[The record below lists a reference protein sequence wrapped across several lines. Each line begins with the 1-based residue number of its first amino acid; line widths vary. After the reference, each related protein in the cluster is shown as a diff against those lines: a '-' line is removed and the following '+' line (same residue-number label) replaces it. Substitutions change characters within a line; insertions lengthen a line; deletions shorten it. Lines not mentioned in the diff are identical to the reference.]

1 LPLSTE
7 HILHI
12 DSYLK
17 REKPITVRVLEIA
30 PSLGKGWKRV
40 DDDVNG
46 EWGMYL
52 ILDEFLKND
61 ELSRRAAAG
70 WGGDRYAVYEGPRGA
85 AVVAMLTAWDS
96 KQDATE
102 FFNAYMQRVAARARQ
117 QKQTL
122 QNVSDGIKAN
132 QRLWRTAKAQTFV
145 ELRGNRVLVIEA
157 APQTALMQKLAMT
170 LWK

>member
-1 LPLSTE
+1 
-7 HILHI
+7 
-12 DSYLK
+12 
-17 REKPITVRVLEIA
+17 V
-30 PSLGKGWKRV
+30 GK
-40 DDDVNG
+40 
-46 EWGMYL
+46 YL